1 VFRYVMA
8 VTGVDA
14 AAAHN
19 AARQMETNRQLTTST
34 AMTAIVRVAIIAVT
48 AALFLGSVLNA
59 VTLQRDL
66 AVLFAL
72 ATPLGISA
80 WGFAR
85 GGHHEAAL
93 VLLCSVLTV
102 VVTLVLVLNPR
113 GAHDVAITA
122 YGGVILTGALL
133 LSRRSFV
140 ALLALTFVAGTVAF
154 ATDIFGWSD
163 RRMGPPSEWS
173 QYLQFIVIIAVFAW
187 LGRFSAETLI
197 GGLGTAQRDADHDPV
212 TGLLNRGGF
221 MAQGAMRMKLVTAGG
236 ASVLVL
242 ADVDEFQRMN
252 TVVGYGAGDNV
263 LRETARRLCDAAPGH
278 IYGRIGDDEFAVL
291 AHGLADDAE
300 CEGLARRIHSAL
312 QFEFSGVSVRSSVG
326 FARSPRDANGL
337 EALLLAAEGTLRQ
350 AKDHEH
356 EPERFAA
363 PANRI

>member
-1 VFRYVMA
+1 M
-8 VTGVDA
+8 D
-14 AAAHN
+14 N
-19 AARQMETNRQLTTST
+19 TTPPQQASK

-48 AALFLGSVLNA
+48 IALFVGSALNA
-59 VTLQRDL
+59 ITGQRDL

-113 GAHDVAITA
+113 GAHDVAVTA
-122 YGGVILTGALL
+122 YGGVVLTGALL
-133 LSRRSFV
+133 LSRRAFA
-140 ALLALTFVAGTVAF
+140 ALCALVVVAGSVAF
-154 ATDIFGWSD
+154 AVDIFNLSGRRIGVNSD
-163 RRMGPPSEWS
+163 WA
-173 QYLQFIVIIAVFAW
+173 QYLQFLVIIAVFAS
-187 LGRFSAETLI
+187 LGRFGAEALI
-197 GGLGTAQRDADHDPV
+197 GGLGDAQRDANYDGT

-221 MAQGAMRMKLVTAGG
+221 MAQGASRLKMVTPGS

-242 ADVDEFQRMN
+242 ADIDDFQRVN
-252 TVVGYGAGDNV
+252 TVVGHRAGDGV
-263 LRETARRLCDAAPGH
+263 LQETARRLAAACATH
-278 IYGRIGDDEFAVL
+278 VFARVGDDEFAVL

-300 CEGLARRIHSAL
+300 CEAFARRIHSAL

-356 EPERFAA
+356 ESQRFAA
-363 PANRI
+363 PADRI